1 MISDAHLLF
10 LSPCM
15 QMGVE
20 SPFVRLTAEHLLKV
34 STLSAHGCTKR
45 FRLPKLGDMP
55 ASQDDPPRYWIRP
68 EDATDP
74 DTPADGG
81 ILSPSIP
88 SPCPS
93 LDSTRSS
100 ASHLG
105 PNLCRTPEQGHEC
118 VSPASRAAAAAAAP
132 ASFSFQGVTHASF
145 ACLAAAL
152 PSHLAAAAFLTSFA
166 MHFKAPSSLAG
177 LIAASAE
184 CGTGDLLTLCQVR
197 AASDRSNCG
206 VTRRGTDKL
215 YIPFLQ
221 LFYIHA
227 LSPTLCFISFPD
239 SWCTDA
245 SLSQ

>member
-1 MISDAHLLF
+1 
-10 LSPCM
+10 M

-74 DTPADGG
+74 DSPADGG

-105 PNLCRTPEQGHEC
+105 PNICRTPEQGHEC
-118 VSPASRAAAAAAAP
+118 VSPASRAAAAAAP

-184 CGTGDLLTLCQVR
+184 CGTGDLLTLCQVL
-197 AASDRSNCG
+197 ATLDRSNSI
-206 VTRRGTDKL
+206 VSPRGTDKHTYPTYNSFTYMRSHPPPVL
-215 YIPFLQ
+215 YR
-221 LFYIHA
+221 
-227 LSPTLCFISFPD
+227 SPMH
-239 SWCTDA
+239 
-245 SLSQ
+245 